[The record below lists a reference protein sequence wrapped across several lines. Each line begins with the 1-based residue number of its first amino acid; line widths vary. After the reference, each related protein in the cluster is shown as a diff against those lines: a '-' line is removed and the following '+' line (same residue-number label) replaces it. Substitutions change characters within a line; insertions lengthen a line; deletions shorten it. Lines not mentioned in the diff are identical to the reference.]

1 MRWLLFFVLLLMCFS
16 GFAQKKDTIYYN
28 KYWNKSKKKNA
39 EYYRPVPLKK
49 ENNLF
54 VILDYYKDGT
64 LQFKGYSAE
73 ETKDVF
79 DGEAV
84 WYYENGQ
91 VMLKQNFKNGNILG
105 AEESYFRDGA
115 VLSSGVYLDGKK

>member
-49 ENNLF
+49 ENNLYKLL
-54 VILDYYKDGT
+54 ILGGSELNFFGGRKDSFIEIDALFGKELFIT
-64 LQFKGYSAE
+64 DWF
-73 ETKDVF
+73 
-79 DGEAV
+79 
-84 WYYENGQ
+84 YENAH
-91 VMLKQNFKNGNILG
+91 KTC
-105 AEESYFRDGA
+105 
-115 VLSSGVYLDGKK
+115 